1 MGRYMF
7 QATYSTEGI
16 KGVLKDG
23 GTGRRTAVEAAI
35 KSLGGKLESF
45 YYGFGDTDVYVV
57 VDGIDNST
65 AAAFSMGVAS
75 TGSLSHLK
83 TTVLMTPEE
92 IDQAGKK
99 SMSYRAPGR

>member
-1 MGRYMF
+1 MF

-35 KSLGGKLESF
+35 KSLGGKLEAI
-45 YYGFGDTDVYVV
+45 YYAFGDTDVYVV
-57 VDGIDNST
+57 VDGIDNAT
-65 AAAFSMGVAS
+65 AAAFSSVAS
-75 TGSLSHLK
+75 TGALSHLK

-99 SMSYRAPGR
+99 TMSYRAPGR